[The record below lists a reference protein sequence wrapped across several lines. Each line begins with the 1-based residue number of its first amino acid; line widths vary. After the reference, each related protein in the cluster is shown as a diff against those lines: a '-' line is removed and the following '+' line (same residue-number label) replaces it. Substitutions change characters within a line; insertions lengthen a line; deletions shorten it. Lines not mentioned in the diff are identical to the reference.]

1 MPRNDS
7 FNQPSSGP
15 PIDQV
20 ITMRQQGF
28 SNNQIV
34 QTLRQQGFAPTDIF
48 DAMNQ
53 ADIKG
58 SVEEIPAEFLEN
70 PPPEQPMQMQ
80 PEDQTGY
87 YPPQPPEASGNYY
100 QPNMPRPEERI
111 EELAEAIIDEKWE
124 ELVKSI
130 NKMIEWKDK
139 VDVRISKLEQE
150 ITDVRAE
157 FDKVHQAII
166 GKIGDYDKNIV
177 SIGTEIKAMEKVFQK
192 VLPTFTENVNELNRI
207 TKGMRQ
213 KGPPEP

>member
-1 MPRNDS
+1 MPSNDR
-7 FNQPSSGP
+7 FAQPGPSGP

-20 ITMRQQGF
+20 INMRQQGF

-34 QTLRQQGFAPTDIF
+34 QTLRQQGFAPTEIF

-80 PEDQTGY
+80 PEDQAGGY
-87 YPPQPPEASGNYY
+87 YPPQPQETGGNYY
-100 QPNMPRPEERI
+100 AQHGSEERI

-139 VDVRISKLEQE
+139 VDIRISKLEQE

-207 TKGMRQ
+207 TKNLRQ
-213 KGPPEP
+213 KGPPEE